1 MCLPGQKIISFYMTA
16 QEAKA
21 KQNRPLRT
29 SIHPT
34 RIIAYLVQLA
44 IVIFMYDFLR
54 NHFMMLVFCVVVAA
68 PILDIIALIFIY
80 KGTSVDLEA
89 PERYVNHWGI
99 GYLKLKLKNRS
110 FMVSMDTNV
119 KLFAENTFYGDKSS
133 MIISLPCAARTT
145 YEKQL
150 PVRYTMNGAYRYT
163 ITEFTIRD
171 FLGFISLKKKADAMA
186 EVNVYPD
193 GKSYVSFD
201 LNDMSRGMTESEETM
216 KKGHD
221 FSDVSDVR
229 EYIPGDKLMSIHWKL
244 SAKRDILMVKD
255 RVAMSDQQMIILM
268 DIAGTD
274 EQVDEVLSL
283 TYSIIDRF
291 VREQTYV
298 RLTWWSEGKYEF
310 EERQIMNLEDLR
322 EAFGDVYFEKIYPDP
337 ELTKGYMR
345 SIRPELKAY
354 VNVCVKNGEPGAFVV
369 EQD

>member
-1 MCLPGQKIISFYMTA
+1 
-16 QEAKA
+16 
-21 KQNRPLRT
+21 
-29 SIHPT
+29 
-34 RIIAYLVQLA
+34 
-44 IVIFMYDFLR
+44 
-54 NHFMMLVFCVVVAA
+54 
-68 PILDIIALIFIY
+68 
-80 KGTSVDLEA
+80 
-89 PERYVNHWGI
+89 
-99 GYLKLKLKNRS
+99 
-110 FMVSMDTNV
+110 
-119 KLFAENTFYGDKSS
+119 
-133 MIISLPCAARTT
+133 
-145 YEKQL
+145 
-150 PVRYTMNGAYRYT
+150 
-163 ITEFTIRD
+163 
-171 FLGFISLKKKADAMA
+171 
-186 EVNVYPD
+186 
-193 GKSYVSFD
+193 
-201 LNDMSRGMTESEETM
+201 
-216 KKGHD
+216 
-221 FSDVSDVR
+221 
-229 EYIPGDKLMSIHWKL
+229 
-244 SAKRDILMVKD
+244 MVKD